1 MSGRKRLN
9 PEARTFMQT
18 LRREG
23 WALVGRT
30 RSGHLQF
37 THPAV
42 GIKLTVAATP
52 SDYRTRRHELARAR
66 RMVRQATG
74 GNW

>member
-1 MSGRKRLN
+1 MRRL
-9 PEARTFMQT
+9 PHAEARTFLQT

-23 WALVGRT
+23 WELVGRSG
-30 RSGHLQF
+30 SGHLLLA
-37 THPAV
+37 HPAV
-42 GIKLTVAATP
+42 KQQLSIAATP
-52 SDYRTRRHELARAR
+52 GRHKATRVHELARAR